1 MHINA
6 RHRLAILE
14 ALYQALE
21 AHPRGGWTSEREL
34 TRLFGDIAFAVAVL
48 RELGHLQAD
57 GPKYRITGPGIL
69 AYEAACEAE

>member
-1 MHINA
+1 MHGNA

-21 AHPRGGWTSEREL
+21 ANPKGGWASEREL
-34 TRLFGDIAFAVAVL
+34 SRLFGDTAFAVAVL
-48 RELGHLQAD
+48 RELGHIQAN
-57 GPKYRITGPGIL
+57 GPRYRITGPGIL